1 MWLCCCYP
9 CVKIM
14 KHIPKKLL
22 LLVIIIDLLLKDYL
36 INFIVNKRSN
46 RYTPNL
52 IGEISILIAVV
63 FFQTTLLSLLRSYQI
78 YSFQQIE
85 NFNCLYEKLYNSLFK
100 GNLTSKLTK
109 KMKIGDI
116 KYIVVNFYE
125 DQLWKI
131 IQLILFSTLTS
142 FLIRIINSYLNINYS
157 LYYFGSILLSY
168 CVFLSFKLNRKIMDD
183 NNNNENLKK
192 KIKKKI

>member
-14 KHIPKKLL
+14 KYIPKKLL

-109 KMKIGDI
+109 KMKINDI

-168 CVFLSFKLNRKIMDD
+168 CVFL
-183 NNNNENLKK
+183 
-192 KIKKKI
+192 